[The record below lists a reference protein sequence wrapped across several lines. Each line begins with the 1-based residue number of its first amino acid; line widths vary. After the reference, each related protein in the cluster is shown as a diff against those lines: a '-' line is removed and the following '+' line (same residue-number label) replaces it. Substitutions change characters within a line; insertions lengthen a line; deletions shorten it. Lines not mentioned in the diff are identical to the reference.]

1 MGSLNPNLI
10 SADLTVI
17 MNEAVE
23 LARRYMK
30 RNVYPELV
38 LFVMIQHPEIAAR
51 RLMDVFIEKRGTDL
65 EKLERQTRIAM
76 ESRNDANGDLDFLM
90 TSGQKFPLS
99 KQMLVALDEAL
110 SIAQSIGEVYIDSDH
125 LLASL
130 TDRRLGTG
138 ALLQQNG
145 IAEGPV
151 LDLLG
156 GQPANKRRRDNAAGG
171 TSIDVV
177 AEARVGNLRAVH
189 FREDLLRDMIN
200 ILSQSVHKHI
210 VLVGPDGVG
219 KRTLAYSLALL
230 ITEGKGPTGLEKFV
244 QIDEKAYLDNSVEAM
259 QSGIMRAQGGV
270 LFVPHIHRFFGG
282 PAKAEF
288 PKAGQNLQKAFLG
301 YDPIIICTTTQAE
314 WEGRVNKVSAIGE
327 HAQVLRVPE
336 PTREETLEILSVMRP
351 HLAGDYAIEVDE
363 SALNTA
369 VDLAKRYIGNMPL
382 PRSAEH
388 LLHRAAALVSMN
400 NQQHL
405 AFRPQLQDN
414 VLDAEDVTLAAAQMT
429 GIPVSKLDA
438 DERTK
443 YARMVE
449 HLHERIVGQ
458 NDAVLAVSR
467 AVKTARVGLRDPK
480 RPIGSFL
487 FLGPSGV
494 GKTELAR
501 ALAEFL
507 FGSEDAMLQID
518 MSEYMEENTV
528 SRLVGAPPGYVGYE
542 GGGQLT
548 DRVREQPYIVVLF
561 DEVEKAHAR
570 ILDILLQ
577 VLEEGRL
584 TDAQGKTANFSESV
598 VILTSNLGAHNLQT
612 SVIDEAVRE
621 SVMED
626 VRDHFRPEFLNR
638 LDDIIIFHPL
648 DDEHLREIMEL
659 LLAREL
665 RIAHERGL
673 TLHFSDKAIAWMLD
687 QNDSPELGARPL
699 KRLIQRHVRE
709 TLADFLLGDTLPP
722 NATIMIDAKRD
733 GLKFSVK

>member
-17 MNEAVE
+17 INDAVE

-30 RNVYPELV
+30 RNIYPELV
-38 LFVMIQHPEIAAR
+38 LFVMLQHPEIAAR

-65 EKLERQTRIAM
+65 EKLERQTRNAM
-76 ESRNDANGDLDFLM
+76 EARNDPNGDLDFLM
-90 TSGQKFPLS
+90 ASGQKFPLS

-125 LLASL
+125 LLGSF

-145 IAEGPV
+145 ITEGPV

-156 GQPANKRRRDNAAGG
+156 GQPSSKRRREPSG
-171 TSIDVV
+171 TSVDVV
-177 AEARVGNLRAVH
+177 AEARDGNLRAVH
-189 FREDLLRDMIN
+189 FREDLLRDMLN

-230 ITEGKGPTGLEKFV
+230 ITEGKGPVGLEKFV

-259 QSGIMRAQGGV
+259 QSGIMRAQGGI

-314 WEGRVNKVSAIGE
+314 WEGRVNKVGAISE

-336 PTREETLEILSVMRP
+336 PTRDETLEILYVMRP
-351 HLAGDYAIEVDE
+351 HLAGDYNIDVDE
-363 SALNTA
+363 SALHTA

-405 AFRPQLQDN
+405 AFKPHLQDN

-438 DERTK
+438 NERTK
-443 YARMVE
+443 YASMVE

-467 AVKTARVGLRDPK
+467 AVKTARVGLRDAK

-561 DEVEKAHAR
+561 DEVEKANTR
-570 ILDILLQ
+570 ILDIMLQ

-584 TDAQGKTANFSESV
+584 TDAQGKVANFSEAV
-598 VILTSNLGAHNLQT
+598 VILTSNLGAQNLQT
-612 SVIDEAVRE
+612 SVIDEETRE
-621 SVMED
+621 LVMDD

-638 LDDIIIFHPL
+638 LDDIIVFHPL
-648 DDEHLREIMEL
+648 DDDHLREIMEL
-659 LLAREL
+659 LLIREV
-665 RIAHERGL
+665 RIAQGRGL
-673 TLHFSDKAIAWMLD
+673 NLEFSAKAITWMLA
-687 QNDSPELGARPL
+687 QNDAPELGARPL
-699 KRLIQRHVRE
+699 KRIIQRFVRE
-709 TLADFLLGDTLPP
+709 RLADFLLGDTLPP
-722 NATIMIDAKRD
+722 NATIIIDAKRD
-733 GLKFSVK
+733 GLNFKVQ

>member
-17 MNEAVE
+17 INEAVE

-30 RNVYPELV
+30 RNIYPELV

-65 EKLERQTRIAM
+65 EKLERQTRNAM

-90 TSGQKFPLS
+90 TTGQKFPLS

-145 IAEGPV
+145 ITEGPV

-156 GQPANKRRRDNAAGG
+156 GQPASKRRREASG

-189 FREDLLRDMIN
+189 FREDLLRDMLN
-200 ILSQSVHKHI
+200 ILSQAVHKHI

-230 ITEGKGPTGLEKFV
+230 ITEGKGPVGLEKFV

-259 QSGIMRAQGGV
+259 QSGIMRAQGGI

-336 PTREETLEILSVMRP
+336 PTREETLEILEVMRP
-351 HLAGDYAIEVDE
+351 HLAGDYAIDVDE

-400 NQQHL
+400 SQQHL

-561 DEVEKAHAR
+561 DEVEKAHTR

-598 VILTSNLGAHNLQT
+598 VILTSNLGAKNLQT
-612 SVIDEAVRE
+612 SVVDEAVRE
-621 SVMED
+621 LVMDD

-638 LDDIIIFHPL
+638 LDDIIIFHAL

-659 LLAREL
+659 LLAREIK
-665 RIAHERGL
+665 IARERGL
-673 TLHFSDKAIAWMLD
+673 NLQFTDKAVAWMLA
-687 QNDSPELGARPL
+687 QNDNPELGARPL
-699 KRLIQRHVRE
+699 KRIIQRYVRE

-722 NATIMIDAKRD
+722 NATIVIDAKRD
-733 GLKFSVK
+733 GLKFAVK